1 MHPSASAIGNVGF
14 TLLFAAL
21 VLFSLYRRFRRL
33 VGRQKLQSKRM
44 IFRIVVLSI
53 VCVVLLFSPFLT
65 TKGLVAAAVGAV
77 VGMALAFYA
86 LGNTR
91 FESTP
96 EGKYYTPNLYIGLTV
111 SALFIGRLLY
121 RFIALYPA
129 MSGAIKH
136 SDPNALT
143 GYEHS
148 PLTLGLFFLLA
159 GYYISYYA
167 GILKKSRTLRSDD
180 GENGKP
186 KLIT

>member
-21 VLFSLYRRFRRL
+21 VLFSFYRRFRRL
-33 VGRQKLQSKRM
+33 VGRQKLRTKRM
-44 IFRIVVLSI
+44 IFRIVVLSV
-53 VCVVLLFSPFLT
+53 VCVVLLLSPFLT

-77 VGMALAFYA
+77 VGMVLAFYA
-86 LGNTR
+86 FGNTQ
-91 FESTP
+91 FEAAP
-96 EGKYYTPNLYIGLTV
+96 EGNYYTPNLYIGLTV

-121 RFIALYPA
+121 RFIVLYPV

-136 SDPNALT
+136 SNPNALS

-148 PLTLGLFFLLA
+148 PLTLGLYFLLA

-167 GILKKSRTLRSDD
+167 GILKKSRTLRSND
-180 GENGKP
+180 GEDGRP